1 MTSQYRCE
9 TCKNEG
15 CDNHLKQVEFYE
27 QYGNVIAGIIR
38 DNQRLFSE
46 YGCASHSDFQS
57 EREKVLDEATELL
70 FEQFKKFTNEK
81 YIFGTDL
88 LADWWIERVGY
99 LRTPEGQ
106 AELRKQG
113 EP

>member
-1 MTSQYRCE
+1 MMVHEYCISWFQY
-9 TCKNEG
+9 
-15 CDNHLKQVEFYE
+15 V
-27 QYGNVIAGIIR
+27 
-38 DNQRLFSE
+38 
-46 YGCASHSDFQS
+46 GCASHSSAQS
-57 EREKVLDEATELL
+57 EQEIRERVLDEATELL

-106 AELRKQG
+106 AELRSKQG
-113 EP
+113 EQE